1 VTRFVTAY
9 TYGLSPQYWFFPNEK
24 DLARHRMKDY
34 GNLNT
39 PVLLLLLLGVGLC
52 LWKVKSGP
60 HRAVILAAMATPV
73 GAALVDISIT
83 RVLAFTVPASVLA
96 GLGLDAAFT
105 FVERRLVRDNGR
117 VVRSNDFSPSTPHG
131 ATEVAT
137 TKATGN
143 GWLHVVFAIAIFA
156 VFAIA
161 SVGMLNDTLTRGPLW
176 YSDYGLYG
184 MQYGAKQLFEDAIPE
199 YLQRDPNTLILVSST
214 WANGADT
221 FIRFFLPPEQRSRVQ
236 MLNVDYFMTAR
247 RTLAPNMLLVMTPP
261 EYEQAKASK
270 KFKSVTVEQVIP
282 YPDGRPGFY
291 FARLAYADNFD
302 TIISEEKAV
311 RSKPVQGQVVIDGQ
325 QVQVTHSQFD
335 AGQLRD
341 LFDGD
346 TFSLARGLE
355 ANPLVLEFTFPQP
368 RPMTGLEATF
378 GSMDLT
384 LTAKLY
390 ADGATEPVAY
400 SQTFRGLPPDPKVEL
415 AFDRG
420 PATVKKLRLEILQLN
435 AGLEVHIHVRE
446 LKFK

>member
-1 VTRFVTAY
+1 
-9 TYGLSPQYWFFPNEK
+9 
-24 DLARHRMKDY
+24 
-34 GNLNT
+34 
-39 PVLLLLLLGVGLC
+39 
-52 LWKVKSGP
+52 
-60 HRAVILAAMATPV
+60 
-73 GAALVDISIT
+73 
-83 RVLAFTVPASVLA
+83 
-96 GLGLDAAFT
+96 
-105 FVERRLVRDNGR
+105 
-117 VVRSNDFSPSTPHG
+117 
-131 ATEVAT
+131 
-137 TKATGN
+137 
-143 GWLHVVFAIAIFA
+143 
-156 VFAIA
+156 
-161 SVGMLNDTLTRGPLW
+161 
-176 YSDYGLYG
+176 
-184 MQYGAKQLFEDAIPE
+184 
-199 YLQRDPNTLILVSST
+199 
-214 WANGADT
+214 
-221 FIRFFLPPEQRSRVQ
+221 
-236 MLNVDYFMTAR
+236 
-247 RTLAPNMLLVMTPP
+247 MLLVMTPP